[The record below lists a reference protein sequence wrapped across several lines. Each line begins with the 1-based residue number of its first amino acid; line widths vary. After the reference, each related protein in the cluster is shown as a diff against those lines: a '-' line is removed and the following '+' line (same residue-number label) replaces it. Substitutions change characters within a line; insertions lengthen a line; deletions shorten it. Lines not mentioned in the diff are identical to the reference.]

1 MGNCGEKYQIKG
13 KMFRGNYTYS
23 IDNKGRISI
32 PAKLRKHVASEAND
46 TFIMTR
52 GTATCIDIYPMDQWQ
67 KVEERLSKL
76 NSFNPE
82 EALFKRMISHYATD
96 GTLDTQSR
104 LLLPQS
110 LIEYAKIDNE
120 VLILGAMEK
129 IEAWNPKIYDEYI
142 KQTGQ
147 TYEQIAAKVMK

>member
-1 MGNCGEKYQIKG
+1 
-13 KMFRGNYTYS
+13 MFRGNYTYS

-32 PAKLRKHVASEAND
+32 PAKLRKHVAGEASD

-52 GTATCIDIYPMDQWQ
+52 GTSTCIDIYPMDQWQ
-67 KVEERLSKL
+67 KVEEKLLQL

-82 EALFKRMISHYATD
+82 EALFKRMISQFATD
-96 GTLDTQSR
+96 GTLDSQSR
-104 LLLPQS
+104 ILIPQS
-110 LIEYAKIDNE
+110 LLEYAKIDNE

-129 IEAWNPKIYDEYI
+129 IEVWNPKIYDDYI

-147 TYEQIAAKVMK
+147 TYEQIAAKVMSR